1 MASID
6 SGDHRSHLTLETAP
20 KDSRSAEFSC
30 TVEARMPAPLRF
42 VASLALLPLF
52 LRRHVEEETV
62 KFAAD
67 IARKLS

>member
-1 MASID
+1 
-6 SGDHRSHLTLETAP
+6 
-20 KDSRSAEFSC
+20 
-30 TVEARMPAPLRF
+30 MPAPLRF